1 MLLAFQQDV
10 CDHIDPDVLVVYD
23 SQVLCEIVSRFE
35 LYNVPARF
43 SLGRLRGHGRGRCR
57 AEAHDKGRG
66 QRAVAVCG
74 RIVLAVQ
81 DVLQKEEQT
90 HKLRD
95 WSLEAAAVH
104 YLDDR
109 RELHLRPFDAV
120 RMCAGDLRQRS
131 LIGLNLVKRSQVPIC
146 ILLKLH
152 MLVSC
157 VEMARVTG
165 VLPDALLSR
174 DKGEQYK
181 ALSQLCRACK
191 ELGYVIP
198 GVNSLAADAHPN
210 APADKVWA
218 SSREPV
224 VCSPV
229 CTHLRSSA
237 HVACHVTEHCEHG
250 LGAGPAPRVQK
261 VQRLGYNLH
270 PAWQGYAIC

>member
-1 MLLAFQQDV
+1 MLLAFQQHV
-10 CDHIDPDVLVVYD
+10 CDHIDPDVLVVHD

-66 QRAVAVCG
+66 QRAVAVFG

-109 RELHLRPFDAV
+109 RELHLRPVDAV

-165 VLPDALLSR
+165 VLPNALLSR
-174 DKGEQYK
+174 NKGEQYK
-181 ALSQLCRACK
+181 ALTQLCRACK

-198 GVNSLAADAHPN
+198 GINSLAADAHPN
-210 APADKVWA
+210 APADKVWP

-224 VCSPV
+224 VCLPV

-237 HVACHVTEHCEHG
+237 HVACHATAYTEQSVHN
-250 LGAGPAPRVQK
+250 
-261 VQRLGYNLH
+261 LGYNLH
-270 PAWQGYAIC
+270 PAWHEDAIC